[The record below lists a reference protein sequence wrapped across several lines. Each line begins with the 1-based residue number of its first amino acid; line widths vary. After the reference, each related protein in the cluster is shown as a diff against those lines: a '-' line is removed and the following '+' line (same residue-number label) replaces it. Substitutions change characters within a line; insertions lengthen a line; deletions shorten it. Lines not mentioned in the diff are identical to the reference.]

1 MSWPSRPFESDKASN
16 LENKW
21 AVGTLW
27 FQYSKERLIVL
38 HRKREHLFLSV
49 KTWEDGGH
57 TRDGN

>member
-1 MSWPSRPFESDKASN
+1 M
-16 LENKW
+16 
-21 AVGTLW
+21 GTLW
-27 FQYSKERLIVL
+27 FQYSKERPIVL